1 MKKMVLM
8 MALTVVL
15 QGCTGFALLGIN
27 SRDLK
32 GQNIDEVVRKV
43 GNRGLSCGEEYQP
56 KDLGGNSYGLVICGA
71 TGMAPIC
78 PTSYSARIVFDLQTR
93 KVLSVMKDERDNCF

>member
-1 MKKMVLM
+1 MKKIALIVT
-8 MALTVVL
+8 LTVLL

-56 KDLGGNSYGLVICGA
+56 RDLRGGSYGLVICGA
-71 TGMAPIC
+71 TGMTAIC

-93 KVLSVMKDERDNCF
+93 EVLSVLKDERDNCF